1 MFARKERIFIKNL
14 KEEQM
19 DSTTE
24 DYLASQGAPA
34 TPLPPLPSLSIV
46 TGEKN
51 ERNTVVGHF
60 NLITEQINY
69 KPTMRH

>member
-1 MFARKERIFIKNL
+1 
-14 KEEQM
+14 M